1 MTTAQDVELT
11 GTLVSRYTI
20 VGLIGSGGMGH
31 VYLGRDEHLLR
42 YVAIKVLAGASSQ
55 ADASQPLL
63 REARMLSRFGN
74 PYIAGIFDLITC
86 GSRDYIVMEFVPGPT
101 LKEVVASGPLP
112 TGEVVRLGIQ
122 LARGLAAAHA
132 ASVIHRDLKP
142 QNIKVTPWGQIKIL
156 DFGVASTSGAPVG
169 LGGAEART
177 DRYPAGTVPY
187 MSPEQ
192 IRGDHLDERTD
203 IFSAGAV
210 IYEMAAGVPAFPQR
224 NLAQLIEAIQFHEPP
239 RLSSLNPFVPE
250 ALERVVVKALR
261 KDRDERHRAAVELAA
276 ELRAIRLPHR
286 AYRNRHAGVEA
297 LPRPESPKPSAGA
310 STSGHVLAD

>member
-1 MTTAQDVELT
+1 MSPVQDVDVK
-11 GTLVSRYTI
+11 GPLVSRYTI
-20 VGLIGSGGMGH
+20 IGLIGSGNMGR

-42 YVAIKVLAGASSQ
+42 HVAIKVLTGSSSQ
-55 ADASQPLL
+55 TDASQPLL

-112 TGEVVRLGIQ
+112 TGEVVRLGRQ

-132 ASVIHRDLKP
+132 ARVIHRDLKP

-156 DFGVASTSGAPVG
+156 DFGVASTTGAPFGVDS
-169 LGGAEART
+169 LSETRT
-177 DRYPAGTVPY
+177 DRYPAGTIPY

-192 IRGDHLDERTD
+192 IRGDDLDERTD
-203 IFSAGAV
+203 IFSAGAI

-224 NLAQLIEAIQFHEPP
+224 NLAKLIDAIQFHEPP
-239 RLSSLNPFVPE
+239 SLSSLNPFVPE
-250 ALERVVVKALR
+250 ALERIVVKALQ
-261 KDRDERHRAAVELAA
+261 KDRDRRHESAAELGA
-276 ELRAIRLPHR
+276 ELRAIRVPHR
-286 AYRNRHAGVEA
+286 AHRRNTVLDSANPAHSR
-297 LPRPESPKPSAGA
+297 SP
-310 STSGHVLAD
+310 